1 MALPL
6 WPDDRTLPQFAYA
19 VVEVDPQR
27 SSQDRRTQARPPLV
41 TALVRRR
48 RGRRRIVVPHP
59 GPVADRQRAGGKS
72 GALRAAIFG
81 VNDGLVSNAA
91 LIMGVAGAGQSNRVI
106 VLAGVAGLLA
116 GAFSMAAG
124 EYISMRVQR
133 EVFERLIHLEAH
145 EIGSNAEAERRELAS
160 LYERKGISAELA
172 ERIAEEVMRRPETA
186 LETHA
191 REELGLDPREGLG
204 SPWAAAGSS
213 LVMFCLGALVP
224 LVPFTIG
231 SGDAAVIAAAALAL
245 VTLAGVGA
253 AMSILTGRSPLV
265 SGLRMLAIGGS
276 AALVTFGVGKLLN
289 VTTGL

>member
-1 MALPL
+1 M
-6 WPDDRTLPQFAYA
+6 
-19 VVEVDPQR
+19 
-27 SSQDRRTQARPPLV
+27 
-41 TALVRRR
+41 
-48 RGRRRIVVPHP
+48 
-59 GPVADRQRAGGKS
+59 DRQRVGGKS

-106 VLAGVAGLLA
+106 VLAGIAGLLA

-124 EYISMRVQR
+124 EYVSMRVQR

-145 EIGSNAEAERRELAS
+145 EIGSDLEAERRELAS

-172 ERIAEEVMRRPETA
+172 RRIADEVMRDPEMA

-191 REELGLDPREGLG
+191 REELGLDPHEGLG

-213 LVMFCLGALVP
+213 FVMFCLGALVP

-231 SGDAAVIAAAALAL
+231 SGNAAVIAAAALAL

-253 AMSILTGRSPLV
+253 GMSVLTARSPLA
-265 SGLRMLAIGGS
+265 SGLRMMAIGGS

-289 VTTGL
+289 ASTGL

>member
-1 MALPL
+1 VKAGPRSRTKARLPL
-6 WPDDRTLPQFAYA
+6 LA
-19 VVEVDPQR
+19 
-27 SSQDRRTQARPPLV
+27 SILRRM
-41 TALVRRR
+41 
-48 RGRRRIVVPHP
+48 RGRRWKIVPHP
-59 GPVADRQRAGGKS
+59 GPTGDQQHAGGKS

-91 LIMGVAGAGQSNRVI
+91 LIMGVAGAGQSNHVI

-124 EYISMRVQR
+124 EYVSMRVQR

-145 EIGSNAEAERRELAS
+145 EIGSDVDAERRELAL
-160 LYERKGISAELA
+160 LYERKGISPELA
-172 ERIAEEVMRRPETA
+172 GRIAEEVMRDPEMA

-213 LVMFCLGALVP
+213 FVMFCLGALVP
-224 LVPFTIG
+224 LVPFAIG
-231 SGDAAVIAAAALAL
+231 SGGAAVTAAAILTL

-253 AMSILTGRSPLV
+253 GMSILTGRSPYV
-265 SGLRMLAIGGS
+265 SGLRMTAIGGS
-276 AALVTFGVGKLLN
+276 AALITFGVGKLLN
-289 VTTGL
+289 VSTGL